1 MERSQGM
8 STKHEAPGTKH
19 QWPAAGR
26 WMSPKEAA
34 VRLGCT
40 TATLRNYVRRG
51 RLRWKPTS
59 MGNLYPEGDLEVLAE
74 AWRVL
79 GRRGGDAA
87 PGIGDRG
94 LGPGGE
100 APAAQGTGEEGKGE
114 GLRAGP
120 PGPLVEGTS
129 ASLADAATGVGR

>member
-1 MERSQGM
+1 M

-87 PGIGDRG
+87 RPV
-94 LGPGGE
+94 LGAE
-100 APAAQGTGEEGKGE
+100 CLVLGEEGMEHAERGE
-114 GLRAGP
+114 
-120 PGPLVEGTS
+120 
-129 ASLADAATGVGR
+129 VGGGE